1 MKPFT
6 ICLLAL
12 LAVLQYRLWVGE
24 GSYAQVHSLGK
35 EVRNQQQRQAQLL
48 ARNQQIFEEIDAL
61 KVGTLAIEQR
71 ARSELGMIKEG
82 ETFYVLID
90 QQ

>member
-1 MKPFT
+1 
-6 ICLLAL
+6 
-12 LAVLQYRLWVGE
+12 
-24 GSYAQVHSLGK
+24 VHSLGK
-35 EVRNQQQRQAQLL
+35 EVRSQQQRQTQLQ

-61 KVGTLAIEQR
+61 KEGTLAIEQR

-82 ETFYVLID
+82 ETFYVLIE